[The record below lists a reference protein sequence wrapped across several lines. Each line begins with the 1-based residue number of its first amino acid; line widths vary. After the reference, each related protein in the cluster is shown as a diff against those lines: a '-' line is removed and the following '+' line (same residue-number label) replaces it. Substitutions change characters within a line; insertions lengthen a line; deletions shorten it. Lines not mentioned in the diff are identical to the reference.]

1 MNKKEYSP
9 YGTNRGGMIKSP
21 KGAPKD
27 EPRAGKIKAEGEDL
41 RSKKRG

>member
-9 YGTNRGGMIKSP
+9 YATNKGGMIKSP
-21 KGAPKD
+21 RGLSKD
-27 EPRAGKIKAEGEDL
+27 EPRVNKIKSEGEDL